1 MVTLL
6 TSQLLSTLKLA
17 DDDPDGAEA
26 GLSEAKR
33 SQYRGG
39 FLVQHNE
46 CYGGGLQVLLYR
58 GDGAGAWGMM
68 REYAPALSRS
78 LLKRFQKVRI
88 FFHERRARCALSAAV
103 SASAAVRAVL
113 LKSAEAD
120 ARRLVRERMPWS
132 DALARTVLAG
142 VAAVRGDRALARDR
156 LAIAVQALEGVDMHL
171 YAASARLR
179 LGEALGGREG
189 RAVVEQAEAWM
200 RGQGV
205 KQPARMAEVFVPA
218 VR

>member
-1 MVTLL
+1 ERSAGFTWEINSSNVYALWALQFQGRLVEMGKRWPGLVQEARERGDLHMMTLL
-6 TSQLLSTLKLA
+6 TSHLLSTLKLA

-46 CYGGGLQVLLYR
+46 CYGGGLQILLYR
-58 GDGAGAWGMM
+58 GDGAGGWGGVKG
-68 REYAPALSRS
+68 YAPALSRA

-88 FFHERRARCALSAAV
+88 FFHERRARCALSVAV
-103 SASAAVRAVL
+103 SASAADRAVL

-142 VAAVRGDRALARDR
+142 VATVRGDRALARDR
-156 LAIAVQALEGVDMHL
+156 LAIAVQ
-171 YAASARLR
+171 
-179 LGEALGGREG
+179 
-189 RAVVEQAEAWM
+189 
-200 RGQGV
+200 
-205 KQPARMAEVFVPA
+205 
-218 VR
+218 